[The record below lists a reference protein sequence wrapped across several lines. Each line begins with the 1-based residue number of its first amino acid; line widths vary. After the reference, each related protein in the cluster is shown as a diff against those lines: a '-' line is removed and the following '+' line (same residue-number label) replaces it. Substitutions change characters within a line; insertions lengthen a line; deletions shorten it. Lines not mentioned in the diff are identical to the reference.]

1 MIRGQLSMKAGS
13 RVSIVVPNYNGIAF
27 VKACL
32 EALTQDAPEAEILL
46 VDNGSTDGSRELV
59 ETQFPQVRVIA
70 LDKNYGFCRAANEGM
85 RAAASPYVILLNNDT
100 EVLPGFT
107 KALVSALQM
116 EPYAFSAGAK
126 MIQLHCQEK
135 IDDAGNLYCAFGW
148 AFARGKDKS
157 VEYYEKADEIFAA
170 CGGAVIYRKAVL
182 ERIGYL
188 DEAHFAYLED
198 IDLGWRAKIAGYR
211 NLYAPK
217 ARVLHVG
224 SGTSGSRY
232 NEFKVHLSSRN
243 SVYLAYKNMPAFQ
256 ILLNFPFLF
265 AGFVI
270 KYLFFVKKGLGK
282 TYRKGLKEGLFMCR
296 REKKVKFCWK
306 NLPCYGR
313 IQLELWMNI
322 GKRFR

>member
-1 MIRGQLSMKAGS
+1 MKADS
-13 RVSIVVPNYNGIAF
+13 RVSVVVPNYNGIAF
-27 VKACL
+27 VEACFQ
-32 EALTQDAPEAEILL
+32 ALLRDAPQSELIM
-46 VDNGSTDGSRELV
+46 VDNGSADGSRELV
-59 ETQFPQVRVIA
+59 EERFPRVRVIA

-85 RAAASPYVILLNNDT
+85 RAASSPYVILLNNDT
-100 EVLPGFT
+100 EVLPGFVR
-107 KALVSALQM
+107 ALVRALQADSK
-116 EPYAFSAGAK
+116 AFSAGAK
-126 MIQLHCQEK
+126 MIQLHEQEK
-135 IDDAGNLYCAFGW
+135 IDDAGNFYCALGW

-282 TYRKGLKEGLFMCR
+282 TYRKGLKEGLLMCR

>member
-1 MIRGQLSMKAGS
+1 MKADS
-13 RVSIVVPNYNGIAF
+13 RVSVVVPNYNGIAF
-27 VKACL
+27 VEACFQ
-32 EALTQDAPEAEILL
+32 ALLRDAPQSELIM
-46 VDNGSTDGSRELV
+46 VDNGSADGSRELV
-59 ETQFPQVRVIA
+59 EERFPRVRVIA

-85 RAAASPYVILLNNDT
+85 RAASSPYVILLNNDT
-100 EVLPGFT
+100 EVLPGFVR
-107 KALVSALQM
+107 ALVRALQADSK
-116 EPYAFSAGAK
+116 AFSAGAK
-126 MIQLHCQEK
+126 MIQLHEQEK
-135 IDDAGNLYCAFGW
+135 IDDAGNFYCALGW

-282 TYRKGLKEGLFMCR
+282 TYRKGLKEGLLMCR

-306 NLPCYGR
+306 NLPCYGK

>member
-1 MIRGQLSMKAGS
+1 MKADN
-13 RVSIVVPNYNGIAF
+13 RVSVVVPNYNGIAF
-27 VKACL
+27 VERCFKAL
-32 EALTQDAPEAEILL
+32 IKDAPKAELLL
-46 VDNGSTDGSRELV
+46 VDNGSTDGSREL
-59 ETQFPQVRVIA
+59 TARRFPQVRIIA
-70 LDKNYGFCRAANEGM
+70 LKENYGFCRAANEGM
-85 RAAASPYVILLNNDT
+85 KAASSPYVILLNNDT

-107 KALVSALQM
+107 KALVSALQL
-116 EPYAFSAGAK
+116 EPRAFSAGAK
-126 MIQLHCQEK
+126 MIQLHHPEK
-135 IDDAGNLYCAFGW
+135 IDDAGNFYCALGW

-157 VEYYEKADEIFAA
+157 VEYYEEPDEIFAA

-188 DEAHFAYLED
+188 DESHFAYLED
-198 IDLGWRAKIAGYR
+198 IDLGWRAKTAGWK
-211 NLYAPK
+211 NIYAPEAK
-217 ARVLHVG
+217 VLHVG

-232 NEFKVHLSSRN
+232 NEFKVSLSSRN
-243 SVYLAYKNMPAFQ
+243 SIYLAYKNMPALQLF
-256 ILLNFPFLF
+256 INLPFLL
-265 AGFVI
+265 AGFGI
-270 KYLFFVKKGLGK
+270 KYLFFVKKGFGK